1 MQKKSKKPGKSI
13 SVAEI
18 QNISQQGIWLFVENQ
33 EFFLPFDSYPWFRK
47 ATIDQIYDFQL
58 QHKKHLHWPSLDID
72 VELDALKNPAAFPL
86 QYKS

>member
-33 EFFLPFDSYPWFRK
+33 EFF
-47 ATIDQIYDFQL
+47 
-58 QHKKHLHWPSLDID
+58 
-72 VELDALKNPAAFPL
+72 
-86 QYKS
+86 